1 MSPGQN
7 TLATPQNPTTHTHN
21 HRTHNHRT
29 PPTRQPLGLSRD
41 LPPPLHKF
49 SGGGKSRDGL
59 RRRRIG
65 WWGACGK

>member
-41 LPPPLHKF
+41 LPPPLN
-49 SGGGKSRDGL
+49 L
-59 RRRRIG
+59 
-65 WWGACGK
+65 